1 MANVTILP
9 PRSKP
14 DQSNLPKLNEREE
27 RFCQGVAAGMRKMD
41 AYTAAGYRGA
51 YDHSQIIRKPGI
63 KERIKQLQTMQ
74 AFKLDVTVEKL
85 ILELTEAF
93 EVAKRDINPQGMVV
107 ATLGK
112 AKLLGFLQDRVADD
126 GKIPKPLSEPQDYR
140 EMTMQEWEAKFKP
153 KLLQ

>member
-14 DQSNLPKLNEREE
+14 KEPAAIKLNERQE

-51 YDHSQIIRKPGI
+51 YDQSQIMRSPGI
-63 KERIKQLQTMQ
+63 RERIKQLMTMQ

-85 ILELTEAF
+85 VLELTEAF

-112 AKLLGFLQDRVADD
+112 AKLLGFLQDRIADD
-126 GKIPKPLSEPQDYR
+126 GKIPKPMDQPGEYR
-140 EMTMQEWEAKFKP
+140 EMTIEEWEAKFRP